1 MSDDTIA
8 KEWPPVRG
16 DYTVVDPQ
24 AQIFVATLASDM
36 DLFHGACMVGS
47 CKSENLG
54 IEKIIINTISSE
66 AEQDYFFILRIPNSH
81 AFDNGS

>member
-16 DYTVVDPQ
+16 DYTVVDPRSR
-24 AQIFVATLASDM
+24 ICVATLASNM
-36 DLFHGACMVGS
+36 DPFPGACMVGS
-47 CKSENLG
+47 CKTENLG

-66 AEQDYFFILRIPNSH
+66 AEQDYFFILRIANSH